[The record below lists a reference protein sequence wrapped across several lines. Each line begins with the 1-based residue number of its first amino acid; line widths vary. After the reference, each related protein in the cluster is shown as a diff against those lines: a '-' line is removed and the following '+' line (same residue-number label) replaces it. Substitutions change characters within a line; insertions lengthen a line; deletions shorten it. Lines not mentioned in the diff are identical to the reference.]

1 MSYRLSKHMIVLVVQ
16 ALYLLIV
23 AMHTVNHELFLI
35 RETNSTVVGYYSSL
49 FKVVDSDTLMV
60 SNGLSSLA

>member
-1 MSYRLSKHMIVLVVQ
+1 MIVLVVQ

-35 RETNSTVVGYYSSL
+35 RVTNSTVVDYYSSL